1 MEVYEI
7 KRKIKQK
14 NEWIYNI
21 LKKIGS
27 VWSYIKRI
35 PIKFREYKKIKKQ
48 LKTVKAEDSKVL
60 YVGIPLHSNLGD
72 QAQYY

>member
-35 PIKFREYKKIKKQ
+35 PIKFREYKKIKKIIKQ
-48 LKTVKAEDSKVL
+48 TEKRKHMICYVKWD
-60 YVGIPLHSNLGD
+60 
-72 QAQYY
+72 

>member
-35 PIKFREYKKIKKQ
+35 PIKFREYKKIKQ
-48 LKTVKAEDSKVL
+48 SYFHSLLKK
-60 YVGIPLHSNLGD
+60 IRIR
-72 QAQYY
+72 

>member
-48 LKTVKAEDSKVL
+48 SCLLLILDS
-60 YVGIPLHSNLGD
+60 YDI
-72 QAQYY
+72 

>member
-35 PIKFREYKKIKKQ
+35 PIKFREYKKIKKEINER
-48 LKTVKAEDSKVL
+48 KKDRKV
-60 YVGIPLHSNLGD
+60 G
-72 QAQYY
+72 

>member
-48 LKTVKAEDSKVL
+48 FRR
-60 YVGIPLHSNLGD
+60 
-72 QAQYY
+72 

>member
-35 PIKFREYKKIKKQ
+35 
-48 LKTVKAEDSKVL
+48 
-60 YVGIPLHSNLGD
+60 
-72 QAQYY
+72 